1 MASSI
6 CKFGITYI
14 LPNKSWILWC
24 FRSAKLVVY
33 AVHAQCMQYH
43 ASMAI
48 RCPGRAGN
56 HPRRALVC
64 GVCFAQRSRVCPPS
78 PLPRGSGKAGRL
90 SGGSP
95 CATTHSLL
103 RLPAKHRPVQRKFN
117 ARSVC
122 STCLACVQRV
132 FATARDW
139 QNVLDRACLSVRFS
153 RLSERVRRYPMHEL
167 AGARRKPTR
176 YFMYHLGRAF
186 SFCNV

>member
-1 MASSI
+1 MQFACSVCSVMHQWQLGARPRGQSSTARAGMR
-6 CKFGITYI
+6 CV
-14 LPNKSWILWC
+14 
-24 FRSAKLVVY
+24 FRSAF
-33 AVHAQCMQYH
+33 
-43 ASMAI
+43 
-48 RCPGRAGN
+48 PG
-56 HPRRALVC
+56 V
-64 GVCFAQRSRVCPPS
+64 PPS
-78 PLPRGSGKAGRL
+78 PPSPGGSGKTGRL

-186 SFCNV
+186 SFCDV

>member
-14 LPNKSWILWC
+14 LPNNSWLLWC
-24 FRSAKLVVY
+24 FRSAELVVY
-33 AVHAQCMQYH
+33 AVHAQCMQRH

-48 RCPGRAGN
+48 RCPGSRAIIPGA
-56 HPRRALVC
+56 RWCV
-64 GVCFAQRSRVCPPS
+64 GVVSLSVSGCAPLPPS
-78 PLPRGSGKAGRL
+78 PGGSGKAGRL
-90 SGGSP
+90 SDGSP

-139 QNVLDRACLSVRFS
+139 QHVLDRTCLSVCFS

-167 AGARRKPTR
+167 AEARRRKPAR
-176 YFMYHLGRAF
+176 YFKHHPGT
-186 SFCNV
+186 CI

>member
-1 MASSI
+1 MVSAI
-6 CKFGITYI
+6 YKFGITYI
-14 LPNKSWILWC
+14 LPNKSWIMWC
-24 FRSAKLVVY
+24 FRSAELVVY
-33 AVHAQCMQYH
+33 SAYAQCMQRH
-43 ASMAI
+43 AAMAI
-48 RCPGRAGN
+48 RRPAARAIIHGARWYVGAVSFDVSGCA
-56 HPRRALVC
+56 PL
-64 GVCFAQRSRVCPPS
+64 P

-90 SGGSP
+90 SSRSP

-153 RLSERVRRYPMHEL
+153 RLSKRARRYPIHEL
-167 AGARRKPTR
+167 AEARRKPAR
-176 YFMYHLGRAF
+176 YFKHHPGT
-186 SFCNV
+186 CI